1 MTAATESLLILTL
14 GMMGILLVLSI
25 IGEVVR
31 ARVAGG
37 AESPTAEI
45 YMTRVQSWWA
55 MVLLLSVALIAGR
68 GGAMLLFAFC
78 SFAALREFLTMTT
91 KRQADH
97 LSLAAAFF
105 VVLPAQYVFVAVDW
119 ARVFTVFVPVYAFLF
134 LPVISAL
141 RRDPRNYLERV
152 AETQWALMICVYCL
166 SHIPALLILD
176 LPGFAGREVLLIAFL
191 VTVVQ
196 SGDLL
201 DFTFGR
207 RIGRRRIVPGIS
219 PKTWEGA
226 ACGVASA
233 ALIGAALHW
242 LTPFGPLG
250 AAAMAAAASAVG
262 QAGAIVLKTIKA
274 GKGVRDWSH
283 LIPGQGGFMDQLD
296 SVIFAAPVFFHLCV
310 IAWGG

>member
-1 MTAATESLLILTL
+1 MNGTTESLLILTL
-14 GMMGILLVLSI
+14 GMVGILLILSI
-25 IGEVVR
+25 VGEFVR

-37 AESPTAEI
+37 EDSPTAEI
-45 YMTRVQSWWA
+45 FLTRVQSWWA
-55 MVLLLSVALIAGR
+55 MVLLLSLALLIGR
-68 GGAMLLFAFC
+68 GGVMALFAFC

-97 LSLAAAFF
+97 LSLAAA
-105 VVLPAQYVFVAVDW
+105 VYLVLPLQYLFVWADW
-119 ARVFTVFVPVYAFLF
+119 PRAFTVFVPVYAFLF

-141 RRDPRNYLERV
+141 RADPKDYLERI
-152 AETQWALMICVYCL
+152 AETQWALMVAVYCL

-176 LPGFAGREVLLIAFL
+176 LPGFEGREVLLIAFL

-201 DFTFGR
+201 DFWFGR
-207 RIGRRRIVPGIS
+207 RIGKRRIVPGVS

-233 ALIGAALHW
+233 AVIGAALHW
-242 LTPFGPLG
+242 LTPFGPVG

-262 QAGAIVLKTIKA
+262 QAGALVLKTIKHD
-274 GKGVRDWSH
+274 KGVKDWSH

-310 IAWGG
+310 VVWGG